1 MKFVCE
7 REKLASALNFLNG
20 VAPKRSNLEV
30 QQNIYLVAASGTL
43 VLSARNSEIAAA
55 IELPLSDLSGDGN
68 ALINAEKIARAVA
81 SEKSDRLEF
90 TIDEQKATAQTSRSK
105 FEFAL
110 ANDRFAEVPKIDRQ
124 QTVYQIAV
132 ADLRDAVNRVKN
144 CVGNESS
151 GRIVFSGICL
161 NITGDGTQSRID
173 FVASDGKRMAIV
185 NKPINAVAKGKENK
199 GTEIQVVVPPRGL
212 IDLLKLCDS
221 EGRGSEGNSKATEGG
236 APAEAV
242 IDLQLNDNELLAET
256 SSGLRPSGAVF
267 VARLLE
273 GAYPNYRKVIPSEE
287 NITLV
292 ASRAE
297 LLDGLRLVGS
307 FCPDGETPR
316 VELNAA
322 NDKLVLSAESSI
334 AQGRTEMAVKVTG
347 GEMKML
353 YNCHYLLDAL
363 TSMSGEEVT
372 FSINNAEKPMKTVE
386 GDFTCV
392 LTPLSQR

>member
-30 QQNIYLVAASGTL
+30 QQNIYLVAAKGTL

-185 NKPINAVAKGKENK
+185 NKPINAVAKG
-199 GTEIQVVVPPRGL
+199 TQAEIQVVVPPRGL

-221 EGRGSEGNSKATEGG
+221 EGRSPDGRNPEGQGGVGKATET
-236 APAEAV
+236 PTL
-242 IDLQLNDNELLAET
+242 DLQLNDNELLAET
-256 SSGLRPSGAVF
+256 SSGAVF

-334 AQGRTEMAVKVTG
+334 AQGRTEMAVKVVG

>member
-30 QQNIYLVAASGTL
+30 QQNIYLVAAKGTL

-55 IELPLSDLSGDGN
+55 IELPLSDLSGDGS

-185 NKPINAVAKGKENK
+185 NKPINAVAKG
-199 GTEIQVVVPPRGL
+199 TQAEIQVVVPPRGL

-221 EGRGSEGNSKATEGG
+221 EGRSPEGRSPEGQGGVGKATET
-236 APAEAV
+236 PTL
-242 IDLQLNDNELLAET
+242 DLQLNDNELLAET
-256 SSGLRPSGAVF
+256 SSGAVF

-334 AQGRTEMAVKVTG
+334 AQGRTEMAVKIVG